1 MGAFVSI
8 NLRSGCGL
16 AGEPKGTTHILRSS
30 RSPPH
35 CLTRRIVKVFTVY
48 IHDHPAPFSEQPQP
62 KASLSLPRSL
72 LTLASIWASSPPLV
86 SQRRKPMSPNA
97 MKSYGLPSS
106 PLRAASPALLLL
118 RNRLTMPWF
127 PPVLYRWQQVPQIRS
142 RLKRTSSNMATLTF
156 SAAKS
161 SSSFPASRRRSGM
174 RSVSWSLSY
183 GQPGGHMPG
192 PTA

>member
-1 MGAFVSI
+1 MHLFQSICVPAVASPVSRREPPI
-8 NLRSGCGL
+8 FFAPL
-16 AGEPKGTTHILRSS
+16 ALPRIASLEELS
-30 RSPPH
+30 RSLP
-35 CLTRRIVKVFTVY
+35 Y

-142 RLKRTSSNMATLTF
+142 RLKSTSSNMATLTF